1 MKHQATQLIS
11 TRLDCETLKKIDEMA
26 DTHFYWKR
34 STIINAI
41 LEAVFRDF
49 TPGARYDMVRSGMY
63 LSYER
68 DATYKITETT
78 TSKKGQENG

>member
-1 MKHQATQLIS
+1 MKNQGTQLIS

-26 DTHFYWKR
+26 ESHFYWKR
-34 STIINAI
+34 STIINAV

-49 TPGARYDMVRSGMY
+49 TPAARYDMVRSRMY
-63 LSYER
+63 LAYER

-78 TSKKGQENG
+78 ISKKGRENG